1 MKCIYTGLLELL
13 ENAFNKYLYIKRFKE
28 LAYNKYYV
36 ENNILYYIKKLGC
49 KRNVDGTLSDKS
61 QCIIKKAPYILEVY
75 NIINELHNDNN
86 HTAKDKLIKIKNN
99 FNYYLNNFYFLLII

>member
-36 ENNILYYIKKLGC
+36 ENNILYYRLF
-49 KRNVDGTLSDKS
+49 
-61 QCIIKKAPYILEVY
+61 QIIL
-75 NIINELHNDNN
+75 
-86 HTAKDKLIKIKNN
+86 
-99 FNYYLNNFYFLLII
+99 FNL